1 MQQQAFIERKPIWYS
16 YWAILLVL
24 MLVGL
29 SFLGYR
35 YVAGLQTTALGSVIS
50 WGLWI
55 SLYILFIGL
64 SAGSFLLSTLIYV
77 FNMKKYERIGRL
89 ALYSAALCLII
100 GLLMVFADLGHPE
113 RFWKVFTNLAY
124 TSILWY
130 EIMFYMLYII
140 IIVVELYLLSRT
152 DLIALREGSTGIKQ
166 GFYRLISLG
175 SQRLDEASKKRDMKW
190 VKTLGL
196 IGIPTAIAVHG
207 GTGAVF
213 AVVKAVPY
221 WHSPL
226 VPIAFIISAIASG
239 AGLLLFFHA
248 FFSRPTP
255 DDKQFLSSLGKLAVG
270 LIALDWLPILFEF
283 LIDLYGAVPDKVG
296 SVLAVIAGPN
306 WWVFWIF
313 QLGIGLLVPIFLV
326 LSSRT
331 NKSRFWLG
339 ATGGFIVLGIV
350 GFRLNLVIGAL
361 YGASVARIEGL
372 TDAFFSIRL
381 LPVYTP
387 NAVEVMSSIG
397 ILALFMALFTL
408 GMKFLPLQATTE
420 HEAKPKR
427 RTLKW

>member
-16 YWAILLVL
+16 YWAILLAV

-29 SFLGYR
+29 GFLGYR
-35 YVAGLQTTALGSVIS
+35 YAAGLQTTALGSVIS

-77 FNMKKYERIGRL
+77 FNVKRYERIGRL

-100 GLLMVFADLGHPE
+100 GLLFVAADLGHPE
-113 RFWKVFTNLAY
+113 RFWGVFTNFAY
-124 TSILWY
+124 TSVLWY
-130 EIMFYMLYII
+130 EIMFYILYII
-140 IIVVELYLLSRT
+140 IIVTELYLLSRT
-152 DLIALREGSTGIKQ
+152 DLIALREKNTGTKRR
-166 GFYRLISLG
+166 FYDLLSLG
-175 SQRLDEASKKRDMKW
+175 SQRLDETSKTRDMKW

-213 AVVKAVPY
+213 GVVKAVPY

-248 FFSRPTP
+248 FFSKPAS

-270 LIALDWLPILFEF
+270 LIAIDWLPILFEF

-296 SVLAVIAGPN
+296 SVLAVVAGPN
-306 WWVFWIF
+306 WWVFWVF
-313 QLGIGLLVPIFLV
+313 QLGIGLLIPIVLV
-326 LSSRT
+326 LNSRT

-361 YGASVARIEGL
+361 YGASIARIEGL
-372 TDAFFSIRL
+372 ADAFFSPRL
-381 LPVYTP
+381 LPLYTP
-387 NAVEVMSSIG
+387 NVVEVMSSLG
-397 ILALFMALFTL
+397 ILALFMVLFSL
-408 GMKFLPLQATTE
+408 GMKLLPLQPAAE
-420 HEAKPKR
+420 HEVKPVR

>member
-16 YWAILLVL
+16 YWVILLAV

-29 SFLGYR
+29 GFLGYR
-35 YVAGLQTTALGSVIS
+35 YTVGLQATALGSVIS

-77 FNMKKYERIGRL
+77 FGVKRYERIGRL

-152 DLIALREGSTGIKQ
+152 DLIALREESTGIKRNL
-166 GFYRLISLG
+166 YTVLSMG
-175 SQRLDEASKKRDMKW
+175 SQRLDETSKARDMRL
-190 VKTLGL
+190 VKILGL

-239 AGLLLFFHA
+239 AGLLLFFYA
-248 FFSRPTP
+248 FFSRPAP

-283 LIDLYGAVPDKVG
+283 LIDLYGGVPDKVA
-296 SVLAVIAGPN
+296 SVMGVIAGPN
-306 WWVFWIF
+306 WWVFWVF
-313 QLGIGLLVPIFLV
+313 QVGIGLLIPIVLV
-326 LSSRT
+326 LNSRT
-331 NKSRFWLG
+331 SKSRLWLG
-339 ATGGFIVLGIV
+339 ATGAFIVLGIV

-361 YGASVARIEGL
+361 YGASEARLEGL
-372 TDAFFSIRL
+372 ADAFFSPRL
-381 LPVYTP
+381 LASYSP
-387 NAVEVMSSIG
+387 NAVEWLSSIG
-397 ILALFMALFTL
+397 ILALFMVLFTL
-408 GMKFLPLQATTE
+408 GMKLLPLQDRTE
-420 HEAKPKR
+420 DLAKPVR

>member
-16 YWAILLVL
+16 YWAVLLVL
-24 MLVGL
+24 MVVGL
-29 SFLGYR
+29 GFLGYR
-35 YVAGLQTTALGSVIS
+35 YAVGLQTTALGSVIS

-77 FNMKKYERIGRL
+77 FNVKRYERIGRM

-100 GLLMVFADLGHPE
+100 GMLMVLADLGHPE

-140 IIVVELYLLSRT
+140 IIVVELYFLSRI
-152 DLIALREGSTGIKQ
+152 DLIALREGSTGIKRNL
-166 GFYRLISLG
+166 YTVLSMG
-175 SQRLDEASKKRDMKW
+175 SQRLDETSKARDMRL

-239 AGLLLFFHA
+239 AGLLLFFYA
-248 FFSRPTP
+248 FFSRPAP

-270 LIALDWLPILFEF
+270 LIALDWLPIMFEF
-283 LIDLYGAVPDKVG
+283 LVDLYGGIPDKVA
-296 SVLAVIAGPN
+296 SVMGVIAGPN
-306 WWVFWIF
+306 WWVFWVF
-313 QLGIGLLVPIFLV
+313 QVGIGLLIPIVLV
-326 LSSRT
+326 SSSRT
-331 NKSRFWLG
+331 NKSRLWLG
-339 ATGGFIVLGIV
+339 ATGAFIVLGIV
-350 GFRLNLVIGAL
+350 GVRLNLVIGAL
-361 YGASVARIEGL
+361 YGASEARLEGL
-372 TDAFFSIRL
+372 ADAFFSPRL
-381 LPVYTP
+381 LASYSP
-387 NAVEVMSSIG
+387 NAVEWLSSIG
-397 ILALFMALFTL
+397 ILALFMVLFTL
-408 GMKFLPLQATTE
+408 GMKLLPLQGGTE
-420 HEAKPKR
+420 DLAKPVR